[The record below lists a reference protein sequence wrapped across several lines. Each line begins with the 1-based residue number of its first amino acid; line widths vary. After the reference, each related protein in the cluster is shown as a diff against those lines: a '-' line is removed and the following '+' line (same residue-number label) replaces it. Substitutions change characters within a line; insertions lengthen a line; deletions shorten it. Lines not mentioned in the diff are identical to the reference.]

1 MSNFL
6 NTSAWSTHVNRIG
19 LVAIFAFAL
28 SLFSGAAAAQGRVAV
43 LNLEEAVFNTEEAK
57 TQFNALRQTPD
68 YTRNKKEAE
77 DIKKQYDQLAEEF
90 NKNREVMSA
99 EQQADK
105 AKKLNDLR
113 TDLEFVV
120 KKLQQSEREVAGRVM
135 REMMPRANTVVGDL
149 VKTEGI
155 GLLLNSQ
162 AALYSEASYSLT
174 AKVTDKLNQSKP

>member
-1 MSNFL
+1 M
-6 NTSAWSTHVNRIG
+6 NRIG
-19 LVAIFAFAL
+19 RVAVLACVL
-28 SLFSGAAAAQGRVAV
+28 SLFSGAALAQGRVAV

-68 YTRNKKEAE
+68 YARNKKEAE
-77 DIKKQYDQLAEEF
+77 DIKKQYDTLAEEF

-120 KKLQQSEREVAGRVM
+120 KKLQQSEREVASRVM
-135 REMMPRANTVVGDL
+135 REMMPRANTVVGEL
-149 VKTEGI
+149 VKSDGI

-162 AALYSEASYSLT
+162 AALFAEPSYSLT
-174 AKVTDKLNQSKP
+174 AKVTDKLNQTKP

>member
-1 MSNFL
+1 MSTVLSTSFWSFL
-6 NTSAWSTHVNRIG
+6 VNRIG
-19 LVAIFAFAL
+19 LAALFGCLL
-28 SLFSGAAAAQGRVAV
+28 SLFSGYTLAQGRVAV

-57 TQFNALRQTPD
+57 SQFNALRQTPD
-68 YTRNKKEAE
+68 YSRNKKEAE
-77 DIKKQYDQLAEEF
+77 DIKKQYDTLAEEF

-105 AKKLNDLR
+105 AKKINDLR

-135 REMMPRANTVVGDL
+135 REMMPRANTVVGEL

-174 AKVTDKLNQSKP
+174 AKVTDQLNQTKP